1 MQQVLFFSTHC
12 YSNDKYDIQYVWGTA
27 PNGKFQHRKTLAK
40 TDASQSIYGPGHMDI
55 AKDGQ
60 TIAFHARD
68 LPNNQKGTT
77 RRMYIGKIKL
87 PEGDYSDGIEVVS

>member
-1 MQQVLFFSTHC
+1 
-12 YSNDKYDIQYVWGTA
+12 
-27 PNGKFQHRKTLAK
+27 
-40 TDASQSIYGPGHMDI
+40 MDI

-77 RRMYIGKIKL
+77 RRMYTGKIKL
-87 PEGDYSDGIEVVS
+87 PSGSYSDGIEVVS